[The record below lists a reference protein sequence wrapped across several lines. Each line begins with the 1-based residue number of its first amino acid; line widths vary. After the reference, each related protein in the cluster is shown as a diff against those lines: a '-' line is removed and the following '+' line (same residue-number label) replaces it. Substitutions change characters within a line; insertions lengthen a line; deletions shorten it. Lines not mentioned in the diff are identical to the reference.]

1 MANVVTVSGMFGN
14 GKTYFADAPVIINI
28 SGLKWPASSPFN
40 IVRVYVNYGGK
51 RVGDFHA
58 DTGRQSSIEF
68 NIQSA
73 LRNIWSEYD
82 YTAEMAKAQAATTA
96 TSVAGQEQQR
106 AMRSYSLEIFTEY
119 LASDDG
125 GVFTTTQCTDA
136 SGNTLIPGGQCLLG
150 GMTELERSLIATKE
164 DADVSHLEHTNQRN
178 GDASTKPTSSPE
190 VVGEDS
196 ITSHVDV
203 QQGYTKSTFYPS
215 KAIPAADSNDAHAPI
230 VLRDSRKYVDFLFV
244 NRRGAVE
251 TCSAMMEE
259 DMNITVDTQQYARV
273 ERPTFKPS
281 RSLMA
286 IGSDGRRSWGMS
298 SGYVTRDWAEWWTL
312 EFLGGKYKQW
322 WMLYK
327 GRYVPVIVEAS
338 KKSIDIYD
346 KTKQQMP
353 HVDFTVTL
361 ALEG

>member
-1 MANVVTVSGMFGN
+1 MANIVTVSGMFGN

-28 SGLKWPASSPFN
+28 SGLQWPASSPFN

-51 RVGDFHA
+51 RVGDFYQ

-73 LRNIWSEYD
+73 LRAIWSDYD
-82 YTAEMAKAQAATTA
+82 YTDEVGKAQAATTA
-96 TSVAGQEQQR
+96 TSVAAKEQSR
-106 AMRSYSLEIFTEY
+106 AMRSYTLEIFTEY
-119 LASDDG
+119 LSSDDG
-125 GVFTTTQCTDA
+125 GVFTSTQCTD
-136 SGNTLIPGGQCLLG
+136 GNGNKLIPGGKCLLG
-150 GMTELERSLIATKE
+150 GMTEMERSLIANKE
-164 DADVSHLEHTNQRN
+164 DADVSHLEHTNLRN

-190 VVGEDS
+190 LVGEDS
-196 ITSHVDV
+196 ITSWVDV
-203 QQGYTKSTFYPS
+203 QDGATRSLFYPS
-215 KAIPAADSNDAHAPI
+215 KANTAEDGQSAHAPI
-230 VLRDSRKYVDFLFV
+230 VLRDYCPYVDFLFV

-251 TCSAMMEE
+251 TCSGMMKE
-259 DMNITVDTQQYARV
+259 DMNITVETQQYARAG
-273 ERPTFKPS
+273 RPTFKPE

-286 IGSDGRRSWGMS
+286 IASGGRRSWGMS
-298 SGYVTRDWAEWWTL
+298 SGYQTRDWAEWWTL
-312 EFLGGKYKQW
+312 EFLMAKQW

-327 GRYVPVIVEAS
+327 GRYVPVNVEAS